1 MCTEFLIRYP
11 DLIFTSNLPTFSSH
25 TFELGI
31 LAAGSNQPEID
42 IDSEIAKRLP
52 GTAALQTNNN
62 NESAFTSRR
71 PKSLAIVTD
80 VTHLISEIELNEKL
94 LVICNESDKAKF
106 IEVGGGPSALPRNFH
121 TEVKL
126 RRAKSSTIA
135 GGNCLDQRHLDTS
148 NRLAYLFGTY
158 LTQNLIWVEVAII
171 SEPFRKSQKGQLL
184 KICTI

>member
-1 MCTEFLIRYP
+1 MAYQLSFNCNKQSFFQAVCTEFLIRYP

-52 GTAALQTNNN
+52 TALQTNNN
-62 NESAFTSRR
+62 NESAFQSRR

-80 VTHLISEIELNEKL
+80 VTHLISEIELNDKL
-94 LVICNESDKAKF
+94 LVICKESDKAKF

-135 GGNCLDQRHLDTS
+135 GGNCLDQRHLDPS
-148 NRLAYLFGTY
+148 NRFVNFLVCKVRF
-158 LTQNLIWVEVAII
+158 W
-171 SEPFRKSQKGQLL
+171 L
-184 KICTI
+184 KPYSHSK